1 MILTLQIIACCLLIL
16 LGAFFA
22 GSETGVYRLSRFRL
36 RLGIEQKRPLHSLL
50 GNVMEDSDG
59 LIFSMLIGNN
69 LVHYIV
75 TSIIT
80 LMLLKTT
87 LSQQSVQLYATLIM
101 SPVLFIFSEV
111 IPKNLYYYHSDVIMP
126 RLAAVTWFFHKLF
139 KCSGAV
145 WLLKSITRL
154 TGKRLAGETSSS
166 IPISFGSSAHIKQI
180 IRETHDEGLLSSV
193 QNDMLNRLI
202 NLSKISV
209 SSVMIPLA
217 KTKMVDINSDRKHL
231 LHLLNKYNYTR
242 YPVYKKHRAN
252 IVGFVNIYE
261 VLAMEDLQS
270 CDLSGSGFARPIA
283 RFSGSLSVSD
293 VIEKM
298 RNKNHKIV
306 LVTHGYSQ
314 SGKVSGIL
322 TMKDLV
328 EEITGELAEW

>member
-1 MILTLQIIACCLLIL
+1 
-16 LGAFFA
+16 
-22 GSETGVYRLSRFRL
+22 
-36 RLGIEQKRPLHSLL
+36 
-50 GNVMEDSDG
+50 MEDSDG

-69 LVHYIV
+69 LVHYIA

-80 LMLLKTT
+80 VMLLKTT

-126 RLAAVTWFFHKLF
+126 RLAAITWFFHKLF

-154 TGKRLAGETSSS
+154 TGKRLVGETSGS
-166 IPISFGSSAHIKQI
+166 IPISSGSSVHIKQI

-217 KTKMVDINSDRKHL
+217 KTKMVDINSDRKHIL
-231 LHLLNKYNYTR
+231 DLLNKYQYTR

-252 IVGFVNIYE
+252 IIGFVNIYE
-261 VLAMEDLQS
+261 ILAMEDLQGR
-270 CDLSGSGFARPIA
+270 DLSRSGAVKPIA
-283 RFSGSLSVSD
+283 RFSGSLSVSNA
-293 VIEKM
+293 IEKM
-298 RNKNHKIV
+298 RNGDHKIV
-306 LVTHGYSQ
+306 LVTHGYSK

-328 EEITGELAEW
+328 EEFTGELSQW